1 MQQLNLRCCGVVVA
15 CAALASACGK
25 APPPAP
31 ATPPPRAIQVLT
43 LAPAPL
49 RTTGEYL
56 GSLLSRGS
64 VNVLPQVAGY
74 IRAIHVRPGQ
84 RVAAGAALVEIDARD
99 ENAALSSA
107 SAQVESAEAQRALAQ
122 QLLTRAETLNKE
134 GLATAQEIDQRR
146 ADLAAAT
153 AAVRAAGA
161 QASQRRV
168 ALSNRTIRAAIPG
181 VIGDVPVRIGDYVTA
196 TTPLTTVAG
205 ADALELSVWVPAAR
219 ARALAIGAPIEV
231 LAEDDSVLVSS
242 KASFIAPEVD
252 PRTQLV
258 EVKATFDNKVGLRPR
273 ELVRARIVYATEQA
287 LQVPLLAV
295 QRQAGRAFAFVVVDK
310 KGSLA
315 VERRVI
321 QIGAL
326 YEHGYLVKGALA
338 AGDRVAVSSLLQL
351 RDGAPVT
358 IEAPGAGAAKPAA
371 GAGAA
376 KPAASSAGAAG
387 STEAPGA
394 GAAKPAT
401 GPTGA
406 ARTGS
411 GT

>member
-15 CAALASACGK
+15 CAALASACGDAK
-25 APPPAP
+25 TAAP
-31 ATPPPRAIQVLT
+31 AATPPRAIQVLT
-43 LAPAPL
+43 LAPTPL

-64 VNVLPQVAGY
+64 VSVLPQVAGY
-74 IRAIHVRPGQ
+74 IREIHVRPGL

-122 QLLTRAETLNKE
+122 QMLSRAEALNKE

-153 AAVRAAGA
+153 AAVRTAGA
-161 QASQRRV
+161 QVSQRRV

-181 VIGDVPVRIGDYVTA
+181 VIGDIPVRIGDYVTA
-196 TTPLTTVAG
+196 TTPLTAIAG
-205 ADALELSVWVPAAR
+205 ADALELSIWVPAAR
-219 ARALAIGAPIEV
+219 ARALTVDAPVEV

-242 KASFIAPEVD
+242 KASFIAPEAD

-273 ELVRARIVYATEQA
+273 ELVRARIVYSTEAA

-310 KGSLA
+310 HGSLV

-326 YEHGYLVKGALA
+326 REHGYLVKGNLA
-338 AGDRVAVSSLLQL
+338 VGDRIAVSSLQVL
-351 RDGAPVT
+351 RDGAAVT
-358 IEAPGAGAAKPAA
+358 IQTPAAESRSPAGSGSAKSPAGSGSAKPAA
-371 GAGAA
+371 
-376 KPAASSAGAAG
+376 ASTGAAG
-387 STEAPGA
+387 S
-394 GAAKPAT
+394 
-401 GPTGA
+401 
-406 ARTGS
+406 GS
-411 GT
+411 GN